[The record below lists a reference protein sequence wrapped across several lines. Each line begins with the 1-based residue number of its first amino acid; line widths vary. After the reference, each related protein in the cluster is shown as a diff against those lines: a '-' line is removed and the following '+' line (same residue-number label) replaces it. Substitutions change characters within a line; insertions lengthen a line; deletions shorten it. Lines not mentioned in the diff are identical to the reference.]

1 MADIALLVVEFE
13 RGAKRAAML
22 AGRGRQE
29 LLAGDAGC
37 RPSSTSSKKQQG
49 TWAVVGASVAGSETE
64 GKLGT
69 AAADGFFSA

>member
-1 MADIALLVVEFE
+1 MADIALPLVEEFE

-22 AGRGRQE
+22 AGRSRQE

-37 RPSSTSSKKQQG
+37 RPSSASSKKQQG
-49 TWAVVGASVAGSETE
+49 TWAAVGVSVAGSEAE

-69 AAADGFFSA
+69 AADDGFSA